1 MKMALFIDYGPNNI
15 TKELLKEIKKY
26 PFPQCRVNIV
36 SFIQKNGRLVDERRN
51 VYELNGSFYEIKDV
65 DTSRPWTIGEYDGSE
80 YVQYMDYKML
90 DEKLNY
96 GKFKSD
102 FAT

>member
-1 MKMALFIDYGPNNI
+1 MKIALFIDYGPNNI
-15 TKELLKEIKKY
+15 TKELMEEIRKH
-26 PFPQCRVNIV
+26 PFPRCRVNIV
-36 SFIQKNGRLVDERRN
+36 SFIQKNGKLVDETRN
-51 VYELNGSFYEIKDV
+51 VYELGCSLYEVKDI
-65 DTSRPWTIGEYDGSE
+65 DISRPWTIEEYDGSE
-80 YVQYMDYKML
+80 YVQYMDYKII